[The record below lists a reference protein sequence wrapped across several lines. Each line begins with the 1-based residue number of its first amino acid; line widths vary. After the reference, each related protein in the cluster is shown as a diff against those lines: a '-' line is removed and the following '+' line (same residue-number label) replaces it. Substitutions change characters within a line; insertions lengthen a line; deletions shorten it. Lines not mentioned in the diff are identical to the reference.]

1 MDNEQRLRE
10 AIRKL
15 IKKEINEATSTGNV
29 AGYLTPNAFVGPK
42 GSNHARIQQMAKRIG
57 YTLTKRGSMEAD
69 HGDKLQELKE
79 SARQLAENYYEYR
92 NDPTKLPHQKIGTAI
107 AEVSRQLKLIERVLR
122 MNHRLQTESGVS
134 NDRLWKRTQHQM
146 TKLEGK
152 LMQLAG
158 RLREMRG

>member
-1 MDNEQRLRE
+1 MDIEQRLRE
-10 AIRKL
+10 AIKKL
-15 IKKEINEATSTGNV
+15 ITKEINEATSTANV

-42 GSNHARIQQMAKRIG
+42 GNNHARVQQMAKKIG

-107 AEVSRQLKLIERVLR
+107 SEVSRQLKLIERALK
-122 MNHRLQTESGVS
+122 MNHRLQKESGVS
-134 NDRLWKRTQHQM
+134 NDRLWERTQHQM